1 MTGDSSEVHRGLDT
15 LVVKLLVAQ
24 ANVIANWQL
33 DERHRRIAQR
43 MCDRGVAR
51 RLSWSVYLLSAA
63 APTAAQL
70 VWAAHLHCGPASLIA
85 GRSAMVLSGWRDVQ
99 KRPIHVLVPAARQPR
114 ANPPWLQV
122 RRCRSMPLNSLGS
135 LPRVPPH
142 LAAAQAA
149 AWAVTDREAMFLLT
163 SGMQQ
168 GVITPGRLQAEVA
181 NHPTLRRRALTHEIA
196 VEYSNG
202 LQSMNEIDFA
212 KLCRRYRIPAPV
224 CQTRRLDA
232 AGKWR
237 YTDAEFTLPDGR
249 TLIVEIDGLHH
260 LDPLNWLD
268 DIQRQNQLMVVS
280 DGLLLRVATWTLK
293 REPDQ
298 FMPFMAGVVLG
309 KL

>member
-1 MTGDSSEVHRGLDT
+1 M
-15 LVVKLLVAQ
+15 
-24 ANVIANWQL
+24 
-33 DERHRRIAQR
+33 
-43 MCDRGVAR
+43 
-51 RLSWSVYLLSAA
+51 
-63 APTAAQL
+63 
-70 VWAAHLHCGPASLIA
+70 IA
-85 GRSAMVLSGWRDVQ
+85 GRSALVLSGWRDVQ
-99 KRPIHVLVPAARQPR
+99 RRPIHMLVPTARQPR
-114 ANPPWLQV
+114 GNPPWLQV
-122 RRCRSMPLNSLGS
+122 HRRRSMPTNSLGS

-168 GVITPGRLQAEVA
+168 GVITPARLDAEVA
-181 NHPTLRRRALTHEIA
+181 NHPTLRRRKLIREVAA
-196 VEYSNG
+196 EYLNG
-202 LQSMNEIDFA
+202 LQSVNEIDFA

-224 CQTRRLDA
+224 CQTPRLDL

-237 YTDAEFTLPDGR
+237 YTDAEFMLNDGR

-260 LDPLNWLD
+260 LDPLNWLE

-280 DGLLLRVATWTLK
+280 DALLLRVATWTLK

-298 FMPFMAGVVLG
+298 FMPFLARVVLG